1 MMESRVQQQLKAE
14 PNTWRYK
21 LISGIIVVFLLL
33 WSATSIEINQLETG
47 GWSIA
52 RSIVRGL
59 LNPNTEL
66 LFDFTSSGVAYLL
79 LETIAIAYLGTVVGA
94 ILAVPL
100 AFLSAVNIVP
110 KSVAFVLRLF
120 IMIIRTIPTFVYGLM
135 FIRVTGPGAFAGLL
149 TMALSSI
156 GMITKLY
163 VESIEELDKG
173 IIESLDA
180 AGCNGFEK
188 VRYGI
193 LPQLF
198 PTFLSTII
206 YRFDMNL
213 RDATVLG
220 LVGAGGIGAPL
231 IFAMSAYRW
240 NEVGAIIVGL
250 ILLILI
256 VEYLSTKIRQKLVR
270 G

>member
-1 MMESRVQQQLKAE
+1 MELRVKQQLEAQPK
-14 PNTWRYK
+14 TWHYK
-21 LISGIIVVFLLL
+21 TVTATIITFLLL
-33 WSATSIEINQLETG
+33 WSATTIDFSQIESG
-47 GWSIA
+47 GWTVAKSI
-52 RSIVRGL
+52 ITGIF
-59 LNPNTEL
+59 NPDMEL
-66 LFDFTSSGVAYLL
+66 LFNFTDSGVPYLL
-79 LETIAIAYLGTVVGA
+79 LQTIAIAYLGTVVGA
-94 ILAVPL
+94 IIAIPL

-110 KSVAFVLRLF
+110 KPIAFVLRLF
-120 IMIIRTIPTFVYGLM
+120 IMAIRTIPTFVYGLM

-149 TMALSSI
+149 TMALSSV

-163 VESIEELDKG
+163 VESIEELDNG

-180 AGCNGFEK
+180 SGCNSFEK
-188 VRYGI
+188 IRYGI
-193 LPQLF
+193 IPQLF

-240 NEVGAIIVGL
+240 NEVGSILVGL
-250 ILLILI
+250 IILILI
-256 VEYLSTKIRQKLVR
+256 VEFLSTQIRQKLMR